1 MRTGTVCPRFLKCY
15 SPANRFVTVNMF
27 ESDESDSSVSRKS
40 MSEDD
45 EWEKDKVEVVLTSAT
60 DCEPA
65 VHAMLDS
72 LSCQILVLETL
83 L

>member
-1 MRTGTVCPRFLKCY
+1 ML
-15 SPANRFVTVNMF
+15 
-27 ESDESDSSVSRKS
+27 ESEESDSSVSRKS

-45 EWEKDKVEVVLTSAT
+45 EWEKDEVEEVVLTSAA

-72 LSCQILVLETL
+72 LSCQDFGLGYCSRR
-83 L
+83 